1 MISEQGRNLCFV
13 LGLPRSGTTLLCALL
28 AGHEEVACPP
38 EPWVMLAVESM
49 GRTSPSHPADPRLLG
64 RAFREFADHVGAG
77 DDGRGGESDKAA
89 RRVARAL
96 YNGRLRDAGK
106 RVLVD
111 KTPRYYHILEYI
123 DRVFPQATY
132 VWIKRNPV
140 DVAASY
146 MKTWGVDVPT
156 ALRND
161 PGSPAA
167 LDFLVG
173 LPRIAAFA
181 GANPDKVVTIAYE
194 DLVRNPQEVIA
205 PVYERLGLET
215 AGVPERPA
223 ETIFEYKASHLG
235 DRKILESAGVHTKSV
250 GAGVRELSHE
260 QLATLYGAVG
270 GSTLRSMGYADEAD
284 EIAGLGIDEP
294 DAGELAA
301 LRGEAER
308 LLEERWGRLR
318 DWSDIDDTPP
328 ASVEDALEY
337 TRARLG
343 DAQRRSGELEFA
355 ASERLEKIKE
365 VGAELVETQRKN
377 ELLEKEVDRVTD
389 EVIRLN
395 NRTFQQQMKDAMK
408 VGLNRAIETV
418 ADARAIKRMPLISL
432 VTPCYNAQD
441 TIRETIESVLGQ
453 GYAQLHYIVVD
464 GGSTDGTMDIVR
476 EYEDRLFKVIS
487 EPDNGM
493 YDAIGKGF
501 DHALGEVLGY
511 INADD
516 VLEPGGLQRVGEFF
530 RDNKKAQVAYR
541 EDAIMID
548 GWRFPNAAQPHVDMW
563 SLLKG
568 HILFQDGV
576 YFRGKAYRDIHGV
589 DRSMRLAG
597 DYDLWLRMSRKY
609 KFFRV
614 PGHVSCFRIR
624 EGQLSKD
631 MDSYGAEQREAR
643 ARFKSQMRPI
653 GWARR
658 VPGRA
663 VTLAKNARERAFRRR
678 KLFYPVA
685 FAGAPTPGEAPD
697 PASPKPNCPLTRRP
711 IDRVL
716 FSTKD
721 TRFLCPKISVAYYN
735 DESGVAVAWPHLD
748 REQLNELYE
757 RWYSSDE
764 THPVHAAAGTTSPY
778 QAYYDKKW
786 LLGRLV
792 RRLEMP
798 YVAQKPLNHR
808 AERGTWG
815 DITYRDLRKA
825 LGRMVSPN
833 DDGLRFLDAGCFEG
847 ELLDTIAQETD
858 WQTFGLEANAKAV
871 EEAREKGHT
880 VFEAYV
886 EDAPLSVPE
895 GQRFDVIFLGQVIEH
910 LNEPAKAVQALSQ
923 LLEPGGLLVL
933 STPNLDSA
941 QVRMFGPTWSHW
953 HMPYHRVLFTRRAL
967 KELGRMC
974 AFRVRRLKTYSNSH
988 WTAYSLKVN
997 ELGVAGSAP
1006 HTWHP
1011 DAKTL
1016 RSGRSIAAWSRLLWN
1031 WRGMGDYMFAVYTKR

>member
-1 MISEQGRNLCFV
+1 MISERGRNLCFV

-28 AGHEEVACPP
+28 AGHERVVCPP

-64 RAFREFADHVGAG
+64 RAFREFAEHDGAG
-77 DDGRGGESDKAA
+77 GVKAA
-89 RRVARAL
+89 RRVARSL
-96 YNGRLRDAGK
+96 YNDRLRADGGS
-106 RVLVD
+106 VLVD
-111 KTPRYYHILEYI
+111 KTPRYYHILDYI
-123 DRVFPQATY
+123 DRVFPEATY
-132 VWIKRNPV
+132 VWIRRNPV

-146 MKTWGVDVPT
+146 MRTWGVDVPQ
-156 ALRND
+156 ALRKD
-161 PGSPAA
+161 PGSPAS

-181 GANPDKVVTIAYE
+181 EANPDKVVSIAYE
-194 DLVRNPQEVIA
+194 DLVADPQGVVA
-205 PVYERLGLET
+205 PVFEKLGLEAAT
-215 AGVPERPA
+215 VPERPA
-223 ETIFEYKASHLG
+223 ETIFEYKQSHLG
-235 DRKILESAGVHTKSV
+235 DRKILETAGVHARSV
-250 GAGVRELSHE
+250 GAGMRELSHE
-260 QLATLYGAVG
+260 QLGAVYAAVG
-270 GSTLRSMGYADEAD
+270 GGDSFRALGYDDAADELT
-284 EIAGLGIDEP
+284 GLGLDEP
-294 DAGELAA
+294 DPGELAA
-301 LRGEAER
+301 LREEAEA
-308 LLEERWGRLR
+308 LLAERWGRLE
-318 DWSDIDDTPP
+318 DWSDIDDEPP

-355 ASERLEKIKE
+355 AAERLDKIKE
-365 VGAELVETQRKN
+365 LNADLDESRRKIR
-377 ELLEKEVDRVTD
+377 LLEKEVDRVTD
-389 EVIRLN
+389 EVLRLN
-395 NRTFQQQMKDAMK
+395 NRTFQQQVKDAVK
-408 VGLNRAIETV
+408 VGINRSIEMV
-418 ADARAIKRMPLISL
+418 ADRRAIKRMPLISI
-432 VTPCYNAQD
+432 VTPCYNAED
-441 TIRETIESVLGQ
+441 TIRETIESVLEQ
-453 GYAQLHYIVVD
+453 GYDWLHYIVVD

-476 EYEDRLFKVIS
+476 EYEDRLFKVVS

-501 DHALGEVLGY
+501 EGAVGDVCGY
-511 INADD
+511 LNADD
-516 VLEPGGLQRVGEFF
+516 VLEPGALQRIGEFF
-530 RDNKKAQVAYR
+530 RDNKKVQVAYR
-541 EDAIMID
+541 EDTIMID

-568 HILFQDGV
+568 HILFQDGI
-576 YFRGKAYRDIHGV
+576 YFRGKAYRDIHGI
-589 DRSMRLAG
+589 DRSMKLAG

-609 KFFRV
+609 KFVRV

-624 EGQLSKD
+624 EGQLSKN
-631 MDSYGAEQREAR
+631 MDAYEAEQRESR
-643 ARFKSQMRPI
+643 ARFRERMRTI

-658 VPGRA
+658 VPGHA
-663 VTLAKNARERAFRRR
+663 VTLAKNAWERAFVRR
-678 KLFYPVA
+678 KMFYPVA

-697 PASPKPNCPLTRRP
+697 PFSPKPACPLTSKP
-711 IDRVL
+711 IDRLL

-721 TRFLCPKISVAYYN
+721 TRFRCPKISCVYYN
-735 DESGVAVAWPHLD
+735 DTSGVAVAWPHLD

-757 RWYSSDE
+757 RWYSSGE
-764 THPVHAAAGTTSPY
+764 TQPVHAAAGTTSPY

-786 LLGRLV
+786 ILGRLI
-792 RRLEMP
+792 RKLEMP
-798 YVAQKPLNHR
+798 YAVQKPLNHH

-825 LGRMVSPN
+825 LGRLVSPG
-833 DDGLRFLDAGCFEG
+833 DDSLRFLDAGCFEG
-847 ELLDTIAQETD
+847 ELLDTIAERTS

-880 VFEAYV
+880 VFESYV
-886 EDAPLSVPE
+886 EDAPLAVPE

-910 LNEPAKAVQALSQ
+910 LNEPVKAVQALSQ
-923 LLEPGGLLVL
+923 LLRPGGLLVL

-953 HMPYHRVLFTRRAL
+953 HMPYHRVLFSRRAL

-974 AFRVRRLKTYSNSH
+974 AFRTRRLKTYSNSH

-1011 DAKTL
+1011 DAKTI